1 LDVVEFIHYFLCA
14 ASPDHQIG
22 ITPTISVER
31 AVFLVATR
39 ISRDP
44 TVCKKF

>member
-14 ASPDHQIG
+14 ASPDPQFG
-22 ITPTISVER
+22 VTPTISVER

-44 TVCKKF
+44 IVCKKF